1 MNLLLSLALSL
12 FMSAAATPSNPDIQ
26 EIIEASNTELEGQGY
41 ATYEETADG
50 AAVVYVL
57 YMDGDETALED
68 YPVDAFREQYVATLL
83 EDEDTAEGIA
93 DLFEEGVSLVIR
105 LMTSDGAYIDIP
117 FTADDFE

>member
-1 MNLLLSLALSL
+1 MNLLLSLVLSL

-26 EIIEASNTELEGQGY
+26 EFIEASNTELEGQGY

-68 YPVDAFREQYVATLL
+68 YPVDAFREQYLETL
-83 EDEDTAEGIA
+83 DEDTADALAE
-93 DLFEEGVSLVIR
+93 LFEDGVSLVIR

>member
-1 MNLLLSLALSL
+1 M
-12 FMSAAATPSNPDIQ
+12 
-26 EIIEASNTELEGQGY
+26 Y
-41 ATYEETADG
+41 
-50 AAVVYVL
+50 YVL

-68 YPVDAFREQYVATLL
+68 YPVDAFREQYVQTLL
-83 EDEDTAEGIA
+83 EDEDTADGIA

>member
-1 MNLLLSLALSL
+1 MNLLLSLVLSL
-12 FMSAAATPSNPDIQ
+12 FMSAAATPSSPLVQ
-26 EIIEASNTELEGQGY
+26 EFIEASNTELDGQGY

-68 YPVDAFREQYVATLL
+68 YPVDAFREQYVQTLL
-83 EDEDTAEGIA
+83 EAEDTADGIA

>member
-1 MNLLLSLALSL
+1 MRDRGTQPN
-12 FMSAAATPSNPDIQ
+12 
-26 EIIEASNTELEGQGY
+26 
-41 ATYEETADG
+41 EETADG

-83 EDEDTAEGIA
+83 EDEDTAEGID

>member
-1 MNLLLSLALSL
+1 MNLLLSLVLSL
-12 FMSAAATPSNPDIQ
+12 FMSAAATPSNPLVQ
-26 EIIEASNTELEGQGY
+26 EFIEASNTELDGQGY

-68 YPVDAFREQYVATLL
+68 DPVDAFREQYVATLL
-83 EDEDTAEGIA
+83 EDEDTADGIA

>member
-26 EIIEASNTELEGQGY
+26 EFIEASNTELEGQGY

-93 DLFEEGVSLVIR
+93 DLFEAGVSLVIR
-105 LMTSDGAYIDIP
+105 LMTSDGADIDIP

>member
-26 EIIEASNTELEGQGY
+26 EFIEASNTELEGQGY

>member
-1 MNLLLSLALSL
+1 MNLLLSLVLSL

-26 EIIEASNTELEGQGY
+26 EFIEASNTELEGQGY

-83 EDEDTAEGIA
+83 EDEDTADGIA

-117 FTADDFE
+117 FTAEDFE